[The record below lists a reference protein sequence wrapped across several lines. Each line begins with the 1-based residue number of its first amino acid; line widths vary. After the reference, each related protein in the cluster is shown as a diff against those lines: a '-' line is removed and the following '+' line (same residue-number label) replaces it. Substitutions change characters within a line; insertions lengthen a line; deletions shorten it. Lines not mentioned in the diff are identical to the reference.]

1 MAAQI
6 NWERLKSD
14 WLSLDNLRLEEPE
27 WLLLAIL
34 PLALLL
40 LYVWQR
46 RTLTDLHWKN
56 EIVRDSSVVINRH
69 WPRHWITVIMVIS
82 MLLLTYPAARPV
94 NSTVQTEEKTLLI
107 WVYDASSS
115 MSTVD
120 VGRNDALISRLEAS
134 VIALEE
140 SLPDIPPD
148 FHKLLISFAGADE
161 ITVNLPTFS
170 NAELLAQAR
179 QIPRGEY
186 TATDFGLERAVS
198 VCQQFFNNRDNY
210 PCEVF
215 LLSDGECN
223 PRPQCRLRSEDIAAE
238 AADKGI
244 VIHTVSWGDPRS
256 DYRPNPEDMQAIAD
270 AGEGRHLVSA
280 ETSELAALYKNVA
293 AGVEVQTVDHALA
306 MPLVW
311 ISRGLIVALGLAFW
325 LRRLE

>member
-6 NWERLKSD
+6 NWERLKSE

-56 EIVRDSSVVINRH
+56 EIVRDSSVVINRQ

-82 MLLLTYPAARPV
+82 MLLLVYPAARPV

-107 WVYDASSS
+107 WVYDASAS

-120 VGRNDALISRLEAS
+120 VGRDDTQISRLEAS
-134 VIALEE
+134 VLALEE
-140 SLPDIPPD
+140 SLPEIDSD

-161 ITVNLPTFS
+161 IAVNLPTFS
-170 NAELLAQAR
+170 NAELLTQAR

-186 TATDFGLERAVS
+186 TATDYGLERAVS
-198 VCQQFFNNRDNY
+198 VCQQFFNSRDNY

-223 PRPQCRLRSEDIAAE
+223 PRPQCRLRGEEIAAE
-238 AADKGI
+238 AAGKGI

-270 AGEGRHLVSA
+270 AGGGRHLVSA

-306 MPLVW
+306 MSLVW